1 MDALKAAYRDIQGAY
16 DIQDSF
22 NLGKRQYDISLTPA
36 GEAAGLSPTDIARQ
50 LRGNFFGQEVQR
62 IQRGRDE
69 LKVMVRYPE
78 SQRQSQRD
86 LYQARVRLSD
96 GTLAPL
102 SSVARLSESRSFSTI
117 KRVDG
122 LRIVTVSTEIDTDL
136 ITPTEVMT
144 WLKKQFYPAS
154 KRTFRGYKRG

>member
-1 MDALKAAYRDIQGAY
+1 
-16 DIQDSF
+16 
-22 NLGKRQYDISLTPA
+22 
-36 GEAAGLSPTDIARQ
+36 
-50 LRGNFFGQEVQR
+50 
-62 IQRGRDE
+62 
-69 LKVMVRYPE
+69 MVRYPE

-136 ITPTEVMT
+136 ITPTEANDLVEKT
-144 WLKKQFYPAS
+144 VLPRLKKDFPGLQARIAGSGRDQSRDLESIGNNMGFGLLVIWLLLAS
-154 KRTFRGYKRG
+154 QLRSYIAQPLVILSAIPFGFAGAVVGHFLLGYNISFI